1 MLLDTRA
8 VSSFAD
14 YFVICTGESDKQI
27 QAIYDEIEHALKKEG
42 VLPLHHDA
50 EVGSGW
56 LVLDY
61 GDIVVHVF
69 SPKERDY
76 YQLEQLWSAAKPLLR
91 IQ

>member
-14 YFVICTGESDKQI
+14 YFVICSGESEKQL
-27 QAIYDEIEHALKKEG
+27 QAIFDEIEHRLKKDG
-42 VLPLHHDA
+42 VLPLHREGTVD
-50 EVGSGW
+50 SGW
-56 LVLDY
+56 MVLDY

-69 SPKERDY
+69 SPAERDY
-76 YQLEQLWSAAKPLLR
+76 YQLEKLWSAAKPVLR